1 MFDIQIVNNN
11 DKLYIHIA
19 ANFIKREVEK
29 LIAVNCLSIGEAG
42 RIIVQKRHQ

>member
-11 DKLYIHIA
+11 DKLYIYIA

-29 LIAVNCLSIGEAG
+29 HIAVNCLSIGEAG
-42 RIIVQKRHQ
+42 RIIIQKTHQ